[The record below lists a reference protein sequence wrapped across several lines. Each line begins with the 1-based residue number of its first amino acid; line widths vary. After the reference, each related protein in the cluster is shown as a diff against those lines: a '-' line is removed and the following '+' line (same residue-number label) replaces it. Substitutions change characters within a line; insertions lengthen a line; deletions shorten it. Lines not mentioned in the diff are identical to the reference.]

1 MSEVVSSS
9 AEPMMTMEKVCSVF
23 TGFIP
28 FCLFFSIYFK
38 NSFKFQMFL
47 ITFFFFFKY
56 KNNCKGWKGGKI
68 IRVFE
73 RLKIVQYGI

>member
-47 ITFFFFFKY
+47 ITFFFLNIKTIA
-56 KNNCKGWKGGKI
+56 KAGK
-68 IRVFE
+68 E
-73 RLKIVQYGI
+73 GKL